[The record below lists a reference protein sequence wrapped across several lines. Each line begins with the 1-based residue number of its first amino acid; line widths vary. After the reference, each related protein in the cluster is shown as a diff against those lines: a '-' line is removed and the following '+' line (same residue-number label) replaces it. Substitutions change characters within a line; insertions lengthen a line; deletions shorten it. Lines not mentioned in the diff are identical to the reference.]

1 MKFIYFLISILEFFI
16 FIKSDSTIDFS
27 SLTEGTGYSVS
38 DNIVTITASGTYTLT
53 GTSTT
58 GSLVI
63 ADSLT
68 DINLIFNSLSL
79 TSTSKTLLTIGSY
92 SSVNIQISQISTLDT
107 TGFSAI
113 KLNSNAS
120 LSINGSST
128 LSVKGTYGFEGDNT
142 TTLTINS
149 GIISIT
155 ATTDGIYV
163 GKAIT
168 INDGS
173 LIITSSNYGINSP
186 GTTSI
191 ASGTIVITS
200 TSTCIYSNNN
210 VIIKGGTIT
219 LSSESL
225 NGIHADY
232 NITIGNENGNDDDLT
247 LNITKCDEG
256 IEGAIIKIYSGTISI
271 ASTDDGINVQN
282 SFYGTD
288 SYDSTAEISMNFYGG
303 NVYVNAEGDGLD
315 ANGDINIYG
324 GSLEVWGMAAGGDN
338 EPVDHDDNLIINDT
352 TLIVGG
358 SKGTSYT
365 HNGITSTNQYS
376 IYTTESITSG
386 TTVYVKDEE
395 NNTVET
401 IAVPKNIDYLFY
413 SSKSVTSSFYF
424 ATSSGN
430 ISTTYFDG
438 NSQNQ
443 EGPNG
448 DRPSGPGEQGD
459 GPGQNNTNSSS
470 SSKSDD
476 SESDD
481 SSKGNYIY
489 FSMILNILIFICIHI

>member
-1 MKFIYFLISILEFFI
+1 MKNNFVN
-16 FIKSDSTIDFS
+16 D
-27 SLTEGTGYSVS
+27 SVS
-38 DNIVTITASGTYTLT
+38 PYNFKSVLGYFNPQFKKLEANDSKDLILYLLQIMHEELNYFGDNNSMFNSQPNQYDRALTFNFFMNNYNSHNFSIISNLFYGTYET
-53 GTSTT
+53 
-58 GSLVI
+58 
-63 ADSLT
+63 
-68 DINLIFNSLSL
+68 
-79 TSTSKTLLTIGSY
+79 
-92 SSVNIQISQISTLDT
+92 
-107 TGFSAI
+107 
-113 KLNSNAS
+113 
-120 LSINGSST
+120 
-128 LSVKGTYGFEGDNT
+128 
-142 TTLTINS
+142 
-149 GIISIT
+149 
-155 ATTDGIYV
+155 
-163 GKAIT
+163 
-168 INDGS
+168 
-173 LIITSSNYGINSP
+173 
-186 GTTSI
+186 
-191 ASGTIVITS
+191 
-200 TSTCIYSNNN
+200 
-210 VIIKGGTIT
+210 
-219 LSSESL
+219 
-225 NGIHADY
+225 
-232 NITIGNENGNDDDLT
+232 
-247 LNITKCDEG
+247 ITKCDEG
-256 IEGAIIKIYSGTISI
+256 IEGAIIKVYSGTII
-271 ASTDDGINVQN
+271 ITSTDDGINVQN

-324 GSLEVWGMAAGGDN
+324 GSLQVWGMAAGGDN
-338 EPVDHDDNLIINDT
+338 EPVDHDDNLIINNT
-352 TLIVGG
+352 TLIAGG

-459 GPGQNNTNSSS
+459 GPGQNNTNNTNVSSS
-470 SSKSDD
+470 NKSDVSSSESD
-476 SESDD
+476 VSSSESDVSSSESDD